1 MTVQIY
7 NPKIALVK
15 RAHHTLEPN
24 FTTKT
29 LQIIATNRDSDVKK
43 IRKKVKKDPQGHT
56 SSKKSINF
64 AVICV
69 PIVHFCFTNG
79 L

>member
-43 IRKKVKKDPQGHT
+43 IRKKVKKFKSQKR
-56 SSKKSINF
+56 KKLKKVLKNN
-64 AVICV
+64 CNKN
-69 PIVHFCFTNG
+69 HN
-79 L
+79 